1 MTRKDKIYNALKI
14 LCSSIAFER
23 LKEGFAGFEAAT
35 IGKEADVSRS
45 NASKEL
51 NSLLLEKCVVKIHG
65 KPVYFIDR
73 LKLEEILGF
82 NLRDDQLDIKS
93 IADLIDLKNELKKKN
108 SLFTDIFNNI
118 IGSDGS
124 LKFAIKQAEAA
135 ILYPPKGLH
144 TLLVGPTGVGK
155 NNFSEVMYKYA
166 LESGTIGVDSE
177 FVIFNCAE
185 YADNPNLLLSQLYG
199 FVKGAFTGA
208 EKERDGLIE
217 KANGGIILLDEI
229 HRLPS
234 EGQEMLFMLMDK
246 GIYRKLGE
254 TEGTRK
260 SNVRFI
266 CATTEDIN
274 SSLLKTFL
282 RRIPMVIKIPS
293 LSERNLTE
301 RFELIKQ
308 FFSEESK
315 CVKVPI
321 RVRKDVI
328 KDFLAYNCKGNI
340 GQLRSDIQL
349 TCARGFLEY
358 KTSMKKQIDID
369 TSYIPD
375 YVYEGFFNI
384 KEKRSEL
391 LQLLQDNY
399 NKYYEFSPC
408 YDDNQPNIKRS
419 YDVSNELYNEISD
432 KYYFYSQKGYSQKKI
447 NEILNTYIEK
457 YLKSLLIKCNTEKK
471 SLENNEIFK
480 IISPKVYYAVETAL
494 KIAAERLNK
503 EFSKKVYIALAM
515 HISALMEHIS
525 DRKIIDDDEINRI
538 ELNKPDEFNIAKIIH
553 NILQKELEINIPKE
567 EIGFIAMF
575 LYTVDSDVLE
585 QNDKVAV
592 MVLAHGQSTASSMK
606 DVCNSLLETTHCK
619 SIDMPLDEKVGNI
632 LEKAIEL
639 VKEIDEGKGV
649 LMLVDMG
656 SLVAFGEIITKK
668 TNISTRCIE
677 MVSTPLVIEAV
688 RKSLLPQITLE
699 KLVDDLEKISPYMGR
714 LVTNGLEKEM
724 LITNRKTI
732 ITTCVTGKGAA
743 IKLAQ
748 LIKQSISAIDEYNI
762 TIKPMNKNEFNRD
775 ELEGLNKDDIESIL
789 AVVGTV
795 EINIPGVPFIPIDDV
810 VIGDGISKIE
820 KLITGETYINN
831 KPKHIESK
839 QIGSKQ
845 IGSKQIESNQ
855 IKSNQILKILS
866 DGLNFLNPIKAY
878 EVLNNSFKKL
888 EKSITIQNYDRIK
901 IGYIVHCCYMIE
913 RCLIKESLPYNNIDE
928 LINSNINLYNLL
940 RKVLEPVE
948 EIFGTEIPNAELGY
962 LIDMIDG
969 S

>member
-1 MTRKDKIYNALKI
+1 MTRKEKIYNALKVI
-14 LCSSIAFER
+14 STDITFER
-23 LKEGFAGFEAAT
+23 LKEGFVGFEATT
-35 IGKEADVSRS
+35 IGKHADVSRS

-51 NSLLLEKCVVKIHG
+51 NSLLIDKCVVKIHG
-65 KPVYFIDR
+65 KPVYFIDK

-82 NLRDDQLDIKS
+82 NLRDDQLEIKS
-93 IADLIDLKNELKKKN
+93 IDVLIDFKNQIKKKN
-108 SLFTDIFNNI
+108 PLFTDIFNNI
-118 IGSDGS
+118 IGAGGS
-124 LKFAIKQAEAA
+124 LKLAIKQAEAA

-144 TLLVGPTGVGK
+144 TLLVGATGVGK
-155 NNFSEVMYKYA
+155 NNFSEIMYKYA
-166 LESGTIGVDSE
+166 LVSGTISPNSE

-199 FVKGAFTGA
+199 YAKGAFTGA
-208 EKERDGLIE
+208 EKEREGLIE

-229 HRLPS
+229 HRLPP

-246 GIYRKLGE
+246 GTYRKMGE

-274 SSLLKTFL
+274 SSLLKTFI

-293 LSERNLTE
+293 LSERSLSE
-301 RFELIKQ
+301 RFQLIKQ

-315 CVKVPI
+315 CVKVLI

-358 KTSMKKQIDID
+358 KTSMKDSIDID
-369 TSYIPD
+369 TSHIPD
-375 YVYEGFFNI
+375 YVYEGIFNI

-408 YDDNQPNIKRS
+408 YDDNKPNLERG
-419 YDVSNELYNEISD
+419 YDVSNQLYNEISD
-432 KYYFYSQKGYSQKKI
+432 KYYFYSQKGYSQEKI

-457 YLKSLLIKCNTEKK
+457 YLKSLLMKCNVEKK
-471 SLENNEIFK
+471 SFENNEIFK

-515 HISALMEHIS
+515 HISALMEHITE
-525 DRKIIDDDEINRI
+525 RRIINDDEINRI
-538 ELNKPDEFNIAKIIH
+538 ALDKPDEFNIAKIIH
-553 NILQKELEINIPKE
+553 SILQKQLEINIPKE

-585 QNDKVAV
+585 QNDNVAV
-592 MVLAHGQSTASSMK
+592 IVLAHGKSTASSMM

-619 SIDMPLDEKVGNI
+619 SIDMPLDQKVEDI

-639 VKEIDEGKGV
+639 VKEVDEGKGV

-668 TNISTRCIE
+668 TNINTRCIE

-688 RKSLLPQITLE
+688 RRSLSPQITLE
-699 KLVDDLEKISPYMGR
+699 KLTEDLERISPYMGR
-714 LVTNGLEKEM
+714 LVINGLEKEM
-724 LITNRKTI
+724 LKPNRKTI
-732 ITTCVTGKGAA
+732 VTTCITGRGAA
-743 IKLAQ
+743 IKLAE
-748 LIKQSISAIDEYNI
+748 LIKQSLSVVDEYKI
-762 TIKPMNKNEFNRD
+762 VIKPMNKNEFEKANTKS
-775 ELEGLNKDDIESIL
+775 LEDIL

-795 EINIPGVPFIPIDDV
+795 EIKLPGVPFIPIDDV
-810 VIGDGISKIE
+810 IIGDGLSKIE
-820 KLITGETYINN
+820 KLITGEIYISNN
-831 KPKHIESK
+831 KHKHVESD
-839 QIGSKQ
+839 G
-845 IGSKQIESNQ
+845 
-855 IKSNQILKILS
+855 ILKILS
-866 DGLNFLNPIKAY
+866 EGLTFLNPIKAY
-878 EVLNNSFKKL
+878 ESINNSFRKL
-888 EKSITIQNYDRIK
+888 EKLIIIENYDRIK

-913 RCLIKESLPYNNIDE
+913 RCLKKEFLPYKNVDE
-928 LINSNINLYNLL
+928 VINSNINLYNTL
-940 RKVLEPVE
+940 KSVLEPVE
-948 EIFGTEIPNAELGY
+948 EIFGTEIPIAELGY
-962 LIDMIDG
+962 LIDMFDV

>member
-1 MTRKDKIYNALKI
+1 MTRKEKICKALKV
-14 LCSSIAFER
+14 LCSDMTFEK
-23 LKEGFAGFEAAT
+23 LKEGFVGFEAT
-35 IGKEADVSRS
+35 EIGKEAEVSRS
-45 NASKEL
+45 NTSNEL
-51 NSLLLEKCVVKIHG
+51 NSLLFEKCVVKIHG

-73 LKLEEILGF
+73 LKLEEILEF
-82 NLRDDQLDIKS
+82 KLRDDQLEINS
-93 IADLIDLKNELKKKN
+93 IEVLIDTKHELKQKKTV
-108 SLFTDIFNNI
+108 LTDIFKNI
-118 IGSDGS
+118 IGADGS
-124 LKFAIKQAEAA
+124 LKLAIKQAQAA
-135 ILYPPKGLH
+135 ILYPPNGLH
-144 TLLVGPTGVGK
+144 TLLIGPTGAGK
-155 NNFSEVMYKYA
+155 NNFSEIMYKYA
-166 LESGTIGVDSE
+166 LESNTISTNSQ

-199 FVKGAFTGA
+199 YVKGAFTGA
-208 EKERDGLIE
+208 EKAKEGLIE

-246 GIYRKLGE
+246 GYYRKMGE

-282 RRIPMVIKIPS
+282 RRIPMIIKIPS
-293 LSERNLTE
+293 LCDRSLAE
-301 RFELIKQ
+301 RFQLIKL

-328 KDFLAYNCKGNI
+328 KNFLAYNCQGNI

-358 KTSMKKQIDID
+358 KISMKKLIDID
-369 TSYIPD
+369 TSYLPD
-375 YVYEGFFNI
+375 YVYEGFFNV

-399 NKYYEFSPC
+399 KKYYEFSPC
-408 YDDNQPNIKRS
+408 SDDNQPNVKKD

-432 KYYFYSQKGYSQKKI
+432 KYYSYSQKGYSQEKI
-447 NEILNTYIEK
+447 NEILNNYIEK
-457 YLKSLLIKCNTEKK
+457 YLKSLLIKCNVEKK

-494 KIAAERLNK
+494 NLAAKKLNK
-503 EFSKKVYIALAM
+503 EFSRKVYIALAM

-525 DRKIIDDDEINRI
+525 DRKIIDNDEITRI
-538 ELNKPDEFNIAKIIH
+538 ALDKPDEFNIAKVIH
-553 NILQKELEINIPKE
+553 SILQEKLEINIPKG

-575 LYTVDSDVLE
+575 LYTVDSNVLE
-585 QNDKVAV
+585 ENAKVAV
-592 MVLAHGQSTASSMK
+592 IVLAHGKSTASSMM
-606 DVCNSLLETTHCK
+606 DVCNSLLGTTHCTA
-619 SIDMPLDEKVGNI
+619 IDMPLDQKVEDI
-632 LEKAIEL
+632 LEKTIEL

-677 MVSTPLVIEAV
+677 MVSTPIVIEAV

-699 KLVDDLEKISPYMGR
+699 KLTDDLERVSPYMGR
-714 LVTNGLEKEM
+714 LVVNGLEKE
-724 LITNRKTI
+724 LLPTTGKTI
-732 ITTCVTGKGAA
+732 ITTCITGKGTA

-748 LIKQSISAIDEYNI
+748 LLKQSIPVVDEYNI
-762 TIKPMNKNEFNRD
+762 TIKPMNKNEF
-775 ELEGLNKDDIESIL
+775 EKANKDDIENVL

-795 EINIPGVPFIPIDDV
+795 EIKLPGVPFIPIDDV

-820 KLITGETYINN
+820 KLITGEIYIYDN
-831 KPKHIESK
+831 KHKHV
-839 QIGSKQ
+839 
-845 IGSKQIESNQ
+845 ESNE
-855 IKSNQILKILS
+855 ILKILS
-866 DGLNFLNPIKAY
+866 EGLTFLNPTKAY

-888 EKSITIQNYDRIK
+888 EKLITIQNHDRLK

-913 RCLIKESLPYNNIDE
+913 RCLLKESLPYNDIDK
-928 LINSNINLYNLL
+928 LINDNINSYNLL
-940 RKVLEPVE
+940 RKVLQPVE
-948 EIFGTEIPNAELGY
+948 EIFGTEIPNTELGY
-962 LIDMIDG
+962 LMDMIDV

>member
-1 MTRKDKIYNALKI
+1 MTRKEKIYNALKDI
-14 LCSSIAFER
+14 CTDITYEK
-23 LKEGFAGFEAAT
+23 LKEGFAGFEAT
-35 IGKEADVSRS
+35 IIGEQAKVSRS
-45 NASKEL
+45 NTSKEL
-51 NSLLLEKCVVKIHG
+51 NCLLLEKCVVKIHG

-93 IADLIDLKNELKKKN
+93 IDILIDFKNKLKNKDQLY
-108 SLFTDIFNNI
+108 TDIFNDI
-118 IGSDGS
+118 IGADGS
-124 LKFAIKQAEAA
+124 LKLAIKQAEAA

-144 TLLVGPTGVGK
+144 TLLIGATGVGK
-155 NNFSEVMYKYA
+155 NNFSEIMYKYA
-166 LESGTIGVDSE
+166 VESGTISKDSE

-199 FVKGAFTGA
+199 YAKGAFTGA
-208 EKERDGLIE
+208 EKEREGLIE

-229 HRLPS
+229 HRLPP

-246 GIYRKLGE
+246 GTYRKMGE

-274 SSLLKTFL
+274 SSLLKTFI

-293 LSERNLTE
+293 LSERSLSE

-315 CVKVPI
+315 CVKVLI

-328 KDFLAYNCKGNI
+328 KDFLAYNCRGNI

-358 KTSMKKQIDID
+358 KTSMKEFIDID

-375 YVYEGFFNI
+375 YVYEGIFNI

-399 NKYYEFSPC
+399 NKYYEFSPH
-408 YDDNQPNIKRS
+408 YDDNQSNIKRG
-419 YDVSNELYNEISD
+419 YDRSNQLYNEISD
-432 KYYFYSQKGYSQKKI
+432 KYYFYSQKGYSQEKI
-447 NEILNTYIEK
+447 NEVLNTYIEK
-457 YLKSLLIKCNTEKK
+457 YLKSLLTKCDVEKK
-471 SLENNEIFK
+471 SFENNEIFK
-480 IISPKVYYAVETAL
+480 IISPKVYYAVEKAL
-494 KIAAERLNK
+494 KLAAKRLNK

-515 HISALMEHIS
+515 HISSLMEHIQG
-525 DRKIIDDDEINRI
+525 RRIIDDDEINKI
-538 ELNKPDEFNIAKIIH
+538 ALNKPDEFNIAKTIH
-553 NILQKELEINIPKE
+553 NILEEELEINIPKE

-585 QNDKVAV
+585 QNDKVSV
-592 MVLAHGQSTASSMK
+592 IVLAHGESTASSMMN
-606 DVCNSLLETTHCK
+606 VCNSLLETNHCK
-619 SIDMPLDEKVGNI
+619 SIDMPLDQKVEDI
-632 LEKAIEL
+632 LEKAITL

-668 TNISTRCIE
+668 TNIDTRCIE
-677 MVSTPLVIEAV
+677 MVSTPIVLEAV
-688 RKSLLPQITLE
+688 RKSLSPQITLE
-699 KLVDDLEKISPYMGR
+699 KLIDDLEKISPFMGR
-714 LVTNGLEKEM
+714 LIINGLEKKM
-724 LITNRKTI
+724 LKPNGKTI
-732 ITTCVTGKGAA
+732 ITTCITGRGAA

-748 LIKQSISAIDEYNI
+748 LIKQSVPVVEEYKIN
-762 TIKPMNKNEFNRD
+762 IKPMNKNEFEKD
-775 ELEGLNKDDIESIL
+775 YKDHLEDIL

-795 EINIPGVPFIPIDDV
+795 EIKLPGVPYIPIDDV
-810 VIGDGISKIE
+810 VIGDGLRKIE
-820 KLITGETYINN
+820 KLITGEIYISNDKN
-831 KPKHIESK
+831 KHV
-839 QIGSKQ
+839 
-845 IGSKQIESNQ
+845 ESNE
-855 IKSNQILKILS
+855 ILKILS
-866 DGLNFLNPIKAY
+866 EGLTFLNPNKAY
-878 EVLNNSFKKL
+878 EVISNSFKEL
-888 EKSITIQNYDRIK
+888 EKLNIVRNHDRIK
-901 IGYIVHCCYMIE
+901 IGYIIHCCFMIE
-913 RCLIKESLPYNNIDE
+913 RCLIKESFPYNKVDE
-928 LINSNINLYNLL
+928 LINSNMNLYSLL
-940 RKVLEPVE
+940 KKVLEPVE
-948 EIFGTEIPNAELGY
+948 EIFGTEIPNSELGY
-962 LIDMIDG
+962 LIDMFDL